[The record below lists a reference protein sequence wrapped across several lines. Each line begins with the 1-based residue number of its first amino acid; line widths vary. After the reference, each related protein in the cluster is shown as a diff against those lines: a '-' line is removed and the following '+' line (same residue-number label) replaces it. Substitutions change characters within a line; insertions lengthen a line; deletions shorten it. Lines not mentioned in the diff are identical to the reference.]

1 MASYVAED
9 GDRLNGSMRKARSLS
24 ELNGECGFG
33 NGRGLKS
40 PVVKRFVSLVLRV
53 QFDAIDRS
61 VFSDVRKSRCTHA
74 NNELF
79 SILYTDARL
88 VTLA

>member
-1 MASYVAED
+1 M
-9 GDRLNGSMRKARSLS
+9 
-24 ELNGECGFG
+24 GE
-33 NGRGLKS
+33 RGLKS

-79 SILYTDARL
+79 LILYTDARV
-88 VTLA
+88 VTLG